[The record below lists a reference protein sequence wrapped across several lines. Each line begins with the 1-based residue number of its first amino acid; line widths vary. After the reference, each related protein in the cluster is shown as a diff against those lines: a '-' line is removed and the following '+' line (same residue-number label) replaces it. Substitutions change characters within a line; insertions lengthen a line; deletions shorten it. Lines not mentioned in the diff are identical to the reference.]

1 MKRTARDKRERPHPP
16 PVKRIELNEE
26 HIGRRLITAGVLLVL
41 GLGLLAYA
49 VLQLLTPETGW
60 TEIEAGASV
69 GTSCGEDFTFFY
81 YAPTSAE
88 RRAVSTQYTQLCRSA
103 YQMFHSG
110 EEFEET
116 GNVRTINLHPN
127 QTVKVEPG
135 LYRALEVMERSGS
148 RLLYL
153 GPVYDRYDDLFFCVD
168 DSQIVDFDPRLNE
181 DIAQEYREIA
191 AFARDPEA
199 VRIELLGDNQ
209 VRLYVSTEYL
219 AYAGREEIDDFIG
232 FSWTANAFIADY
244 LAQELT
250 ALGYT
255 RGTLT
260 SYDGF
265 IRNLDGS
272 GTEYSVQLYDCQGQT
287 VYPAAVMSIRGPA
300 GMVCLRDYPINDR
313 DLNRFYEMEDGEIR
327 TPYLDPED
335 GLCKSSVP
343 NLVCYAGDKG
353 CGEIL
358 IRMAP
363 VYIANSFE
371 KEALK
376 QLAAEGVQS
385 MRCENGVI
393 YPTEAG
399 AVLTQLYEKDGVR
412 YTVAPAES

>member
-272 GTEYSVQLYDCQGQT
+272 GTEYSVQLYDCQKMAEAIVYGITGQQIHIEETESDADREAVESGEETT
-287 VYPAAVMSIRGPA
+287 VG
-300 GMVCLRDYPINDR
+300 D
-313 DLNRFYEMEDGEIR
+313 NRRLKKVQLGAY
-327 TPYLDPED
+327 
-335 GLCKSSVP
+335 
-343 NLVCYAGDKG
+343 
-353 CGEIL
+353 
-358 IRMAP
+358 
-363 VYIANSFE
+363 YITSN
-371 KEALK
+371 
-376 QLAAEGVQS
+376 AE
-385 MRCENGVI
+385 
-393 YPTEAG
+393 
-399 AVLTQLYEKDGVR
+399 AVLARAKAAGFDDAIIVN
-412 YTVAPAES
+412 A